1 MSFSDSKKVVL
12 PKADPVKKYGKTFQV
27 ANIYLTHSEYQ
38 REDSIIPEFHTLL
51 STHHQNFQGEELNL
65 HWNLK
70 EPRDGLIYD
79 SQDIFNNSYI
89 SGFNVAIYENL
100 DEQKRKKVR
109 GNRNKIFEANS
120 LSDNSLLYYIS
131 GDRKIRNYSVDV
143 EVVDFNGNKSSGIF
157 TTKNPPPEYTILSE
171 SFENGILT
179 INYEGL
185 KDADGNDVSNN
196 FQTLELYHFTGLTSG
211 VSGVV
216 SQEGEYF
223 NTAVRS
229 VTGLNNSISIEL
241 YPEEFNY
248 LMPLGVDQF
257 STGENNN
264 NYSARKYQPYISSL
278 YGQRISGGDAYYFT
292 FDKNYSS
299 DTQFV
304 ETCYGLTGEGET
316 SQAVYGYNDIIYLD
330 SGVIDSEAYYGAN
343 EENQYVFDNSLYF
356 QDSFYTGLF
365 IDAPR
370 EEVTGYIGSGAGN
383 SWASNNPIYLEEA
396 SDIYNIYNYGFYN
409 ADEQAFACSTSGLNE
424 EIVGTYSMPKD
435 DPNSYDIK
443 FRSGD
448 RFSRTLEESA
458 SYLNE
463 IGEMP
468 AVILNPYQL
477 ELIKTMGYGNGW
489 VGLRRNKVGM
499 LSGIFSERFLNDEVF
514 LEVDFQKE
522 SQRTIETINSENEI
536 EFGVITSN
544 DVGNN
549 WCWANSNGSH
559 VYKYAGS
566 GYGKVREAHL
576 SIDLKNKVRNNTINS
591 YTNTGV
597 SPRMQFSGVSY
608 AVNYNTTAGSYLVY
622 EDMEEAD
629 TYTLELN
636 YTFVDN
642 FYNPEEGQQGYLAN
656 NYNITGI
663 YLYGSDQPDFETSE
677 ENLLAVY
684 NQEDA
689 DIQNNITY
697 IYGGESSAYQYIKM
711 IPFDKIGSGFMH
723 EESFVLTKQSQTNV
737 FSLNEAKNNSQNW
750 ISGSFEYPHNTV
762 PQLSFGVYYSGD
774 PNEFININATVSGS
788 PTTEGVVFLLSSI
801 PTEYGYTIHVNSVDQ
816 S

>member
-1 MSFSDSKKVVL
+1 MSFSDSKKVVV

-27 ANIYLTHSEYQ
+27 ANIYLTHSEYA
-38 REDSIIPEFHTLL
+38 REDSIVPEFHALL

-89 SGFNVAIYENL
+89 SGFNVSIYENL
-100 DEQKRKKVR
+100 DEEKRKKVR
-109 GNRNKIFEANS
+109 GNRNKIFETND
-120 LSDNSLLYYIS
+120 LTDNSLLYYIS

-143 EVVDFNGNKSSGIF
+143 EVVDFAGNKSSGIF

-171 SFENGILT
+171 SFEGGILT

-185 KDADGNDVSNN
+185 KDTDGNDISNN

-216 SQEGEYF
+216 NQEDDYF

-229 VTGLNNSISIEL
+229 VTGLNNSLSIEL

-257 STGENNN
+257 STGNNNN
-264 NYSARKYQPYISSL
+264 NYSVRQYQPYISSL

-304 ETCYGLTGEGET
+304 EACYGLTGEGET

-330 SGVIDSEAYYGAN
+330 SGVMDSEAYYGAN
-343 EENQYVFDNSLYF
+343 EENQYIFDNSLHF

-365 IDAPR
+365 IDSTGDGI
-370 EEVTGYIGSGAGN
+370 TGYIGSGAGS
-383 SWASNNPIYLEEA
+383 SWANSSPIYLEE
-396 SDIYNIYNYGFYN
+396 SLNSYNVYNYGFYN
-409 ADEQAFACSTSGLNE
+409 AGEQAFACSTSGLNE
-424 EIVGTYSMPKD
+424 EIIGTYSMPKD
-435 DPNSYDIK
+435 NPNSYDIK

-477 ELIKTMGYGNGW
+477 ELIKTMGHGNGW

-499 LSGIFSERFLNDEVF
+499 LSGAFSERFLNDEIF
-514 LEVDFQKE
+514 LEVDFQQE

-536 EFGVITSN
+536 EYGVITSN
-544 DVGNN
+544 DVGNH

-559 VYKYAGS
+559 IYKYAGS
-566 GYGKVREAHL
+566 GYGKVREARL
-576 SIDLKNKVRNNTINS
+576 SIDLKNKVRGNTMNS
-591 YTNTGV
+591 YTATGL
-597 SPRMQFSGVSY
+597 SPIMEFSGVSISTDSQ
-608 AVNYNTTAGSYLVY
+608 NFES
-622 EDMEEAD
+622 
-629 TYTLELN
+629 N
-636 YTFVDN
+636 YTFVDT
-642 FYNPEEGQQGYLAN
+642 FYNPQESQGYLAN
-656 NYNITGI
+656 NYNVTGI
-663 YLYGSDQPDFETSE
+663 YLYGSDQQDFEATE
-677 ENLLAVY
+677 NNLLEVY
-684 NQEDA
+684 SQEA
-689 DIQNNITY
+689 GDIQNNIMHAFD
-697 IYGGESSAYQYIKM
+697 GEGNPHKYIKM
-711 IPFDKIGSGFMH
+711 IPYDTIGSGILH
-723 EESFVLTKQSQTNV
+723 EGDFVLTKSSQITI
-737 FSLNEAKNNSQNW
+737 LNLDEAKDANQNW
-750 ISGSFEYPHNTV
+750 ISGSFDYHHNTE
-762 PQLSFGVYYSGD
+762 PDLTFGVYYSGD
-774 PNEFININATVSGS
+774 PAGFTNISATVSGS
-788 PTTEGVVFLLSSI
+788 PTTEGAVFFLSSI
-801 PTEYGYTIHVNSVDQ
+801 PSEYGYTLHINSVDQ
-816 S
+816 T